1 MDQDSIIQV
10 EDLIITQS
18 ITSMEVA
25 LVGDIT
31 TWGTTIGAIMAGVIT
46 GVITVGATI
55 IGATTAGVIMFG

>member
-31 TWGTTIGAIMAGVIT
+31 TGGTTI